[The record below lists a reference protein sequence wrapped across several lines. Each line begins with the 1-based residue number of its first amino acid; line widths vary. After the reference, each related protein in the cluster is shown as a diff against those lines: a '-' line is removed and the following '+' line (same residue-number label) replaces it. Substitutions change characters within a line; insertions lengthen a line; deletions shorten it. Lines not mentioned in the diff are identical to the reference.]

1 MLKST
6 HAPGV
11 LPREMARTFAAL
23 RAGTDPCKLTRE
35 IAARH
40 PESPR
45 AAGRVVDLALA
56 CLWLAEDAPVADVL
70 TMLECRHRFEFSS
83 ADCRAYAI
91 EILWAAV
98 HEIDPVKWVSNP
110 TPKEPEYAVA

>member
-6 HAPGV
+6 HLPGV
-11 LPREMARTFAAL
+11 LPREVARTFAAL

-45 AAGRVVDLALA
+45 AAGRVLDLALA
-56 CLWLAEDAPVADVL
+56 CFWLAEGAPLCDVL
-70 TMLECRHRFEFSS
+70 TMLECRHRFELSS
-83 ADCRAYAI
+83 AACRAYAV
-91 EILWAAV
+91 EILRAAER
-98 HEIDPVKWVSNP
+98 HMQALGGPPNS
-110 TPKEPEYAVA
+110 TPKEHEYAVA